1 MVLYSGYET
10 IWIFVKKR
18 KTNKQTNTNG
28 LLISRD
34 YSLFFATTNV
44 KQTIKETEINYAKE
58 MRVIVDKKQQPRNMR

>member
-10 IWIFVKKR
+10 IWIFVKKKR
-18 KTNKQTNTNG
+18 QTNKHKWTFDIQR
-28 LLISRD
+28 LQSF
-34 YSLFFATTNV
+34 FFATTNV